1 MSIQAEYNELLE
13 DLVRECSYDEFDP
26 SKDVTAQMLAD
37 QLGVTWRVGREIL
50 EEKVRIGVLVS
61 HKVRLPNGKISMA
74 YKKKE

>member
-26 SKDVTAQMLAD
+26 CKDVTAQMLAD
-37 QLGVTWRVGREIL
+37 RLGVSWRVGRDIL
-50 EEKVRIGVLVS
+50 EDNVRIGALIG